1 MTFSERYSPDNST
14 VSGPSY
20 PTAFGITF
28 TPAISGL
35 LLAIVGAGAAG
46 WMALTFI
53 GPKFSEMQELSNSIS
68 QKQESLDSKTK
79 TLSDVQAIVT
89 RVNQAQAKNKEVR
102 GLFSSQ
108 QALDTLLLDLNRIIV
123 SSNAELQKFTPDYA
137 SSGTLADSSLGP
149 ELNNKLKRQVTD
161 VAFEGNFT
169 QTLAIMRAIDRLQT
183 VLVLRDFKM
192 SLKPAAS
199 GPSATPNN
207 IVTSSFKLY
216 AYVPLTE
223 EELAAVRAQQ
233 AAATSQAKPGESA
246 SPPAQ

>member
-1 MTFSERYSPDNST
+1 MTFSERYSPDST
-14 VSGPSY
+14 VEGPSY

-28 TPAISGL
+28 TPTISGL
-35 LLAIVGAGAAG
+35 LLALVGLGAAG
-46 WMALTFI
+46 WMALNFI
-53 GPKFSEMQELSNSIS
+53 GPKVSEMQELKNSIS

-79 TLSDVQAIVT
+79 TVSEVQAIVA

-102 GLFSSQ
+102 GLFSTQ

-123 SSNAELQKFTPDYA
+123 SSKAELQKFTPDYA

-192 SLKPAAS
+192 SLKPAGS
-199 GPSATPNN
+199 GPSAAPNN

-223 EELAAVRAQQ
+223 EEVAAVRAQQ
-233 AAATSQAKPGESA
+233 AAAASQAKPGNSA
-246 SPPAQ
+246 SPTPAQ